1 MAQTVVFRSRTRA
14 RYTLFLEG
22 LNDPTALAPLLKQ
35 RALYVECTAGLLA
48 GIGAAHPAEAAR
60 TIMAAGD
67 GLVFH
72 RLTIDP
78 EADVRPVVE
87 RAVRACMD

>member
-1 MAQTVVFRSRTRA
+1 
-14 RYTLFLEG
+14 
-22 LNDPTALAPLLKQ
+22 LKQ